1 MILYHGSN
9 QLVTQPEIRNSHF
22 FKDFGA
28 GFYCTNSLKQAQQW
42 AKRKSTTTGTPVV
55 SSFEF
60 VQNPTLSVKIFSSMT
75 EEWLDFVAACRTGK
89 PHSYDIVEG
98 PMADDQIW
106 NFVEDFIAG
115 EISREAFWALAWFK
129 KPTHQIVFP
138 TERSLL
144 CLKSV
149 PDGDSL

>member
-115 EISREAFWALAWFK
+115 EISREAFWALACFK
-129 KPTHQIVFP
+129 KPTHQIVFH